1 MLNSELIGHVDATPD
16 TVVSLTTG
24 EKIMVLESADEII
37 SRIVDFRAAI
47 SLRSAQ
53 LQHDLRELMEVK
65 ST

>member
-37 SRIVDFRAAI
+37 SRVVDFRAAV

-53 LQHDLRELMEVK
+53 LQQNLRELMEVK
-65 ST
+65 PT